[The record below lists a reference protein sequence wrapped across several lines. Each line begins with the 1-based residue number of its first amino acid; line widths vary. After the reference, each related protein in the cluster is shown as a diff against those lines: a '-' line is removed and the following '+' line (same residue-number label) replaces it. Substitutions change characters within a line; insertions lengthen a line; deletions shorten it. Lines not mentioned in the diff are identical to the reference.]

1 MYKYFVSYPAV
12 LLWVIFLCSCSSA
25 NNKPIV
31 IRFSADSTAIVFSG
45 INPSGLLQVRNSPGI
60 DTAYDS
66 ILSVMEIAG
75 DNDSTQIER
84 PLPGKVEVTDSNVLF
99 KPLVPFVSGKNY
111 LVMSYMNVKFGDA
124 SMLLKE
130 KLNTGV
136 KSNQAIL
143 KR

>member
-1 MYKYFVSYPAV
+1 MYKYFVNYPAV

-31 IRFSADSTAIVFSG
+31 ISFTADSTAIVFSG
-45 INPSGLLQVRNSPGI
+45 INPAGLLQVRNSPGI
-60 DTAYDS
+60 DTAYSS

-84 PLPGKVEVTDSNVLF
+84 PLPGKVEVTDSTVLF
-99 KPLVPFVSGKNY
+99 RPLVSFVSGKSY

-136 KSNQAIL
+136 KSNQVIL